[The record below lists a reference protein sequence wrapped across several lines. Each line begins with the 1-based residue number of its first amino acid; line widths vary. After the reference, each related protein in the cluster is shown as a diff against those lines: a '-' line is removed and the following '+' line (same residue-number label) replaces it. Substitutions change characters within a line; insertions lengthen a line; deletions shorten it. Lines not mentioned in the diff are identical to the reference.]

1 MCVYIVMHDS
11 LLLLLL
17 LIIIISSS
25 SVIII
30 TTTITVRQD
39 IYNYI
44 PETNNISGVYSVAA
58 VLYSRFVVHTLQFP
72 MIPFVLT
79 HQYFLN

>member
-1 MCVYIVMHDS
+1 MHDS
-11 LLLLLL
+11 LLLFII
-17 LIIIISSS
+17 IIIISSS
-25 SVIII
+25 VITVI
-30 TTTITVRQD
+30 TTITVRQD

-58 VLYSRFVVHTLQFP
+58 VLYSKFVVHTVQFP
-72 MIPFVLT
+72 MIPFVFT